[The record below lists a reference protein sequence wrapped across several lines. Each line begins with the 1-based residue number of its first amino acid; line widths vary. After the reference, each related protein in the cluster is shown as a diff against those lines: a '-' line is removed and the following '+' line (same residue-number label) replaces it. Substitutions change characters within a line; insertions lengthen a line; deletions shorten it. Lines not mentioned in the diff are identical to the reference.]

1 MANVVQLKH
10 LEHIEDEMFNWGS
23 EGCHAS
29 VRFMKEL
36 IKMLGKKESSAFMQ
50 TKWDGAPSV
59 VCGIDPASGL
69 FFVGNKSVFNK
80 SGPKIAF
87 SERDVDVL
95 YPDQPGLAIKLKMAY
110 RYFSKLGI
118 RGVIQ
123 GDLMFT
129 KEDKKYERVD
139 GEDLITFRPNTITY
153 GIPKNHP
160 IGKEVDLA
168 EIGVVFHTHYTGSD
182 LSTMS
187 AGPGANVRTFSKIPQ
202 CVVIEN
208 DTPMHD
214 INVSQTILNQ
224 FSNSTSKIERMCQI
238 CGTFLNHLVE
248 NMGTTGDK
256 KYHVAS
262 YIKQFFN
269 SEIREGRAVQN
280 IQSVMKS
287 FGEFYHSKMLKE
299 IEKVK
304 SDKGKTQKRE
314 LLYTGLK
321 YIEEHEREFSAMFA
335 LYKEMQIAKKLVI
348 DQLDHLET
356 FRTFVQTDNGYKV
369 TTPEGYVLHHEGD
382 MIKLVNRLEFAFNN
396 FNLQKQWK

>member
-36 IKMLGKKESSAFMQ
+36 IKMLGKKQSSAFMQ

-95 YPDQPGLAIKLKMAY
+95 YPEQEGLAIKLKMAY
-110 RYFSKLGI
+110 RYFSKLNI
-118 RGVIQ
+118 KGVIQ

-129 KEDKKYERVD
+129 QEDKKYERID
-139 GEDLITFRPNTITY
+139 GEELITFRPNTITY
-153 GIPKNHP
+153 GIPKDHP
-160 IGKEVDLA
+160 IGREVDVA
-168 EIGVVFHTHYTGSD
+168 KIGVVFHTHYTGSD

-187 AGPGANVRTFSKIPQ
+187 AGPGANVKTLVKIPE

-208 DTPMHD
+208 DTPMND
-214 INVSQTILNQ
+214 INVPFSVINQ
-224 FSNSTSKIERMCQI
+224 FTNSTSKIERMCQI
-238 CGTFLNHLVE
+238 CGVFLNELVA
-248 NMGTTGDK
+248 NMGTTGDQK
-256 KYHVAS
+256 FHVAS
-262 YIKQFFN
+262 FIKQFFN

-280 IQSVMKS
+280 IQTVMKS
-287 FGEFYHSKMLKE
+287 FGSFYHTKMLKE

-321 YIEEHEREFSAMFA
+321 YIEEHEREFAAMFA

-396 FNLQKQWK
+396 FNIQKQWK